1 MSLTNPQDSFL
12 LTSNAEALKFAE
24 TPMANI
30 DPLQAARSLRE
41 LIESEA
47 DAIEEQST
55 MTEPVIEAL
64 HQSSLFRL
72 STPRCLGGL
81 EADSSTILDVCE
93 ELSFADGSVG
103 WAHAQNITVGAYAAY
118 LEEEF
123 AKPLAK
129 ARASAGMFAPLGIAT
144 EEDDGYRVSGDFM
157 FGSGSGHAEYMGGA
171 ALLMK
176 DGEVIPFGNGGLP
189 VLAFIVPTERVKLNG
204 NWDVMGL
211 KGTGSFDF
219 SIPDQ
224 WIARGQAFPL
234 LGAKTLH
241 GGSIYGIGPIPVGT
255 ISSAGWGLGVAKRAL
270 HEIVE
275 IAKAGRAR
283 MGQIPLLEQAPFQRD
298 LGIQTMALESVRRL
312 LHDSYGRAIEA
323 VGGAELPE
331 LCEDRIRETKAA
343 ATYATRVCKEVVT
356 FAWETSGSVGIRNP
370 SVLQRCFRDMCVGA
384 GHMVF
389 DDRNYTELAKRIV
402 GLETA
407 PF

>member
-1 MSLTNPQDSFL
+1 MSD
-12 LTSNAEALKFAE
+12 TS
-24 TPMANI
+24 
-30 DPLQAARSLRE
+30 PLEVARALRE

-47 DAIEEQST
+47 NAVEEKRT
-55 MTEPVIEAL
+55 LTEPIVEAL
-64 HQSSLFRL
+64 HQTGLFRL
-72 STPRCLGGL
+72 STPRSLGGL
-81 EADSSTILDVCE
+81 EAAPSTILDVCE

-123 AKPLAK
+123 AIPLAE

-144 EEDDGYRVSGDFM
+144 EEDGGYRVSGNFM
-157 FGSGSGHAEYMGGA
+157 FGSGSGHAEFMGGA

-176 DGEVIPFGNGGLP
+176 DGEIVPIGDGGLP
-189 VLAFIVPTERVKLNG
+189 VLAFIVPTNRVELKG

-219 SIPDQ
+219 TIPDQ
-224 WIARGQAFPL
+224 WIAQGQAFPL

-241 GGSIYGIGPIPVGT
+241 GGPIYGIGPVPVGT
-255 ISSAGWGLGVAKRAL
+255 ISSAGWALGVARRAL

-283 MGQIPLLEQAPFQRD
+283 MGQLPLCEQATFQRD
-298 LGIQTMALESVRRL
+298 LGIQTMALESVRQL
-312 LHDSYGRAIEA
+312 VHDSYGRAVEA
-323 VGGAELPE
+323 VAHDATPE
-331 LCEDRIRETKAA
+331 LREDLIRETKAA
-343 ATYATRVCKEVVT
+343 ATYATLVCKQATT

-370 SVLQRCFRDMCVGA
+370 SRLQRCFRDMCVGA

-389 DDRNYTELAKRIV
+389 DDRNYTELAKRIL